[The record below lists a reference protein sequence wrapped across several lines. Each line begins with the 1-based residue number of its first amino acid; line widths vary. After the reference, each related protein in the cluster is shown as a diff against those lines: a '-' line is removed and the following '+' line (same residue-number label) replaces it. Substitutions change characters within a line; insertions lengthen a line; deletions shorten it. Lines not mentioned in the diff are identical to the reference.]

1 MKRILAITMTLAMLM
16 SLMTVGA
23 SAVYDESSDNV
34 EYNTEVEGYSE
45 NTGHGGGVQQNTN
58 YSAGTVIGTSKIPV
72 EVTVNQAGTTTHV
85 YAVSIDVGELSYSYG
100 SNTDTIWNP
109 DTLSYDVVGDG
120 DNWVNNTQ
128 KITVTNYS
136 DLPVDVGASWQAA
149 TNHGN
154 VTATVE
160 VAAGYTGDGTST
172 LSLASA
178 LATGLET
185 QNQARVGGFD
195 VTMSGNIGG
204 ITATTMT
211 VGTITLTIK
220 VPEGD

>member
-34 EYNTEVEGYSE
+34 EYNTEVAGYSE

-85 YAVSIDVGELSYSYG
+85 YAVSIDVGELSYTYG

-109 DTLSYDVVGDG
+109 DTLSYDVLGG
-120 DNWVNNTQ
+120 GENWVNNTQ

-136 DLPVDVGASWQAA
+136 DLPVDVEASWLAA
-149 TNHGN
+149 ANHGN

-160 VAAGYTGDGTST
+160 VAAGYTGEGTST
-172 LSLASA
+172 LSLDSA

-185 QNQARVGGFD
+185 QNQERVGEFD
-195 VTMSGNIGG
+195 VAMSGNIGG

-220 VPEGD
+220 VPGGG

>member
-1 MKRILAITMTLAMLM
+1 MKRILAAAVSLAMLV

-34 EYNTEVEGYSE
+34 EYNTEVDGYSE

-58 YSAGTVIGTSKIPV
+58 YSAGTVIGTSEIPV

-85 YAVSIDVGELSYSYG
+85 YAVSIDVSELSYTYG

-120 DNWVNNTQ
+120 ENWVNNTQ

-136 DLPVDVGASWQAA
+136 DLPVDVEASWLAA
-149 TNHGN
+149 ANHGN

-160 VAAGYTGDGTST
+160 VADGYTGEGTST
-172 LSLASA
+172 LSLTSA
-178 LATGLET
+178 LATGLES